1 MSDAPKLAKAVGTVE
16 MTFFDG
22 LVNLECSMVPV
33 KRSEAASAKLV
44 CPECEDATKLDQRYL
59 CPADDGHGP
68 FTTSEAGRAI
78 EVDKI
83 LRKITPEEA
92 AALKEPTLP
101 SGQAEFSSFPAE
113 EVEANTMAHGSVY
126 RLRPKNAQR
135 QYSALVDF
143 LRGGKAGQ
151 ALITEL
157 TYRGNQRMYRLIE
170 RDGMLVLT
178 ELVRPGE
185 MHPAE
190 NVTTE
195 YAADLLEMF
204 AGAFE
209 ANEQEFDPEEFAS
222 VTRTRVAELET
233 SKRDPNAPAPKPVA
247 KASAKAA
254 DDDDSALM
262 AALAASMAA
271 KKTPA
276 KRTRKAAA

>member
-1 MSDAPKLAKAVGTVE
+1 MSDTKLAKAVGTVE

-22 LVNLECSMVPV
+22 LVNLECSMVAV
-33 KRSEAASAKLV
+33 KRSEAASPKLV

-59 CPADDGHGP
+59 CPHDDTHGP
-68 FTTSEAGRAI
+68 FTVGEAARAI

-83 LRKITPEEA
+83 LRKITPDEA
-92 AALKEPTLP
+92 ASLKQPTLP
-101 SGQAEFSSFPAE
+101 SGQAEFTAFPAS
-113 EVEANTMAHGSVY
+113 EVEAHTMAHGSVY

-143 LRGGKAGQ
+143 LRGDKADQ

-157 TYRGNQRMYRLIE
+157 TYRNNQRMYRLIE

-185 MHPAE
+185 MHPPE

-204 AGAFE
+204 TGAFE
-209 ANEQEFDPEEFAS
+209 ANEQEFDSEAFESA
-222 VTRTRVAELET
+222 TRSRVAELEA
-233 SKRDPNAPAPKPVA
+233 SKRDPNAPAPKTVA
-247 KASAKAA
+247 KAKPKA

-262 AALAASMAA
+262 AALAASMAG
-271 KKTPA
+271 KKPAA
-276 KRTRKAAA
+276 KRTRKAA